1 MTRNT
6 RKDYGGDKPA
16 FCRRSVF
23 AGLGLLLLNPQIA
36 FGESRDRGLIRRS
49 AAPMPR
55 ALPDRIING
64 NFEACNLRSLYCLN
78 SKRMWTAV
86 DPINGRYADT
96 SGTFPR
102 YYMKPIPGFSL
113 AEWGWRSNQQT
124 IGQYPWGVKGG
135 VEVQCELHTN
145 NIYCEITAEQAGTYI
160 YQDIATTPGALYKW
174 KLKHASLYFGH
185 VDMLS
190 VCIGTTGWQTA
201 QPARRTSV
209 NGAGDGLGF
218 VGTAFGTKVSNW
230 GDPSDGQNV
239 TGCRDHRNQ
248 WETYEGAYLVPA
260 GQTTTRFT
268 FKAVASIAANLG
280 NLVDDI
286 SFQKAYALRWD
297 LNGGKGQ
304 VQQPTYDPSTGD
316 SKGYYLPGVWVVFP
330 TVHPKKDGC
339 TFLGWSLTDTG
350 DHITAE
356 QVGNYKGKIIDSHQ
370 MGEAETT
377 IHAVWVKNPVVHFML
392 NDEKGDAHE
401 LYKMSLGYGS
411 ELSTSDEAF
420 GSAMEELGKLYERE
434 VCEQADRWYEG
445 DEYGATDWGE
455 KFESKKVN
463 GETWIWMQ
471 IVHYR
476 VRCYSDGT
484 DSDKIVFEEKH
495 IPVGRKFT
503 IPQEAYDAAK
513 KADCNLDAH
522 FGTQSASGFTG
533 WFRDKALTEPAPAT
547 LTTDKP
553 GVIPLYARNR
563 ATLRAAYA
571 NGSALPEDG
580 ADYRTAPSD
589 DAPAY
594 PRAMRLPSFDEEPA
608 HRLDGVELPATGDW
622 ADQHCLGYRGEVL
635 TLPGYATVYQRLGD
649 GHWRT
654 FRAQGWT
661 DDPDGAA
668 GAGGGVRKS
677 RSLTALRL
685 AASPSSARVQVEAD
699 ATRYIRWVE
708 STVDGV
714 ETSE

>member
-1 MTRNT
+1 MKNQNESQSKKLTEEL
-6 RKDYGGDKPA
+6 A
-16 FCRRSVF
+16 ISRRSVF
-23 AGLGLLLLNPQIA
+23 AAVGSLMLGAPAAKLASVMPLLTYDQWVTCYRSDVAGYTELSQYWV
-36 FGESRDRGLIRRS
+36 ESKEYPNRGYKVWV
-49 AAPMPR
+49 
-55 ALPDRIING
+55 RIVLSC
-64 NFEACNLRSLYCLN
+64 F
-78 SKRMWTAV
+78 
-86 DPINGRYADT
+86 T
-96 SGTFPR
+96 SGKIVDWTTYEDFYDNGVWKAKIPPNWDSQLAPATIYNPSNGQGVSFMVYGGGNHR
-102 YYMKPIPGFSL
+102 ITKRSTEFKHTTTTSNSFDFIISIPFLIVSSAGTGGSISTVGKVYVNPGGSKTYSFTPDKGYRVSKITVDGKTVTNAKSYPFNNVQADHTIHVDFEPIP
-113 AEWGWRSNQQT
+113 
-124 IGQYPWGVKGG
+124 
-135 VEVQCELHTN
+135 
-145 NIYCEITAEQAGTYI
+145 
-160 YQDIATTPGALYKW
+160 
-174 KLKHASLYFGH
+174 KH
-185 VDMLS
+185 
-190 VCIGTTGWQTA
+190 
-201 QPARRTSV
+201 
-209 NGAGDGLGF
+209 
-218 VGTAFGTKVSNW
+218 KV
-230 GDPSDGQNV
+230 
-239 TGCRDHRNQ
+239 
-248 WETYEGAYLVPA
+248 
-260 GQTTTRFT
+260 
-268 FKAVASIAANLG
+268 
-280 NLVDDI
+280 
-286 SFQKAYALRWD
+286 
-297 LNGGKGQ
+297 
-304 VQQPTYDPSTGD
+304 
-316 SKGYYLPGVWVVFP
+316 
-330 TVHPKKDGC
+330 
-339 TFLGWSLTDTG
+339 
-350 DHITAE
+350 HI
-356 QVGNYKGKIIDSHQ
+356 
-370 MGEAETT
+370 
-377 IHAVWVKNPVVHFML
+377 ML
-392 NDEKGDAHE
+392 NDEKGDAVE
-401 LYKMSLGYGS
+401 LFTKEMTTGS
-411 ELSTSDEAF
+411 KLSTSDEAF

-434 VCEQADRWYEG
+434 VCELADRWYEG
-445 DEYGATDWGE
+445 DEYGATNWGK
-455 KFESKKVN
+455 KFKSKKVN
-463 GETWIWMQ
+463 GETWIWVR
-471 IVHYR
+471 IGHYR

-513 KADCNLDAH
+513 KADCNLNAH

-649 GHWRT
+649 GRWRT

-668 GAGGGVRKS
+668 GAGGAVRKS